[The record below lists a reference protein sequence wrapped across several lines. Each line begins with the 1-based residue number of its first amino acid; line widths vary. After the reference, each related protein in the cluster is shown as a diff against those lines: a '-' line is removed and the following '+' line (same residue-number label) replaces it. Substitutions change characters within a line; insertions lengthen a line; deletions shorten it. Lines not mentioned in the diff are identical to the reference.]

1 MWKNKHV
8 IIALLVAP
16 VLAIIA
22 WFAVDRMVA
31 EEPQAAQAGGAYE
44 LVAKPNC
51 RYASG
56 ECELVNNEFR
66 LELALADGTL
76 TLSASHA
83 LDGVQIATG
92 DTAEAI
98 GTPRALVAAD
108 ADGREWT
115 LAFDGVAPD
124 GAMRVLASAGGASY
138 YAETSLAFTGASNG
152 G

>member
-31 EEPQAAQAGGAYE
+31 EEPQVAVAGGAYE

-56 ECELVNNEFR
+56 ECELVNNDFR
-66 LELALADGTL
+66 LALALGDDVI
-76 TLSASHA
+76 TLSASHV
-83 LDGVQIATG
+83 LDSVQ
-92 DTAEAI
+92 
-98 GTPRALVAAD
+98 
-108 ADGREWT
+108 
-115 LAFDGVAPD
+115 LAFSDSAGTYGVPQAFN
-124 GAMRVLASAGGASY
+124 GAGQSWQLAIAGASPEGSIRVLASAGGASY
-138 YAETSLAFTGASNG
+138 YAETSLAFIGPAD
-152 G
+152 

>member
-31 EEPQAAQAGGAYE
+31 EEPQAAQPGGAYE

-66 LELALADGTL
+66 LEFALADGVMTL
-76 TLSASHA
+76 RSSHA
-83 LDGVQIATG
+83 LEAVQIATG
-92 DTAEAI
+92 DTPEAF
-98 GTPRALVAAD
+98 GAPRAFAAVD

-115 LAFDGVAPD
+115 LAFGAAPAS
-124 GAMRVLASAGGASY
+124 GAMRVLVSAGGASY
-138 YAETSLAFTGASNG
+138 YAETSLAFTGASDDG
-152 G
+152 